1 MRKLNAIII
10 DDEAKARMLLLTIL
24 ENYCEDVSIVGFSD
38 TIAESVYLIKNLKP
52 EIVFIDIE
60 MKGET
65 GFDLFNK
72 MEIPQN
78 CFIVFV
84 TAYKEYA
91 IQALKLGA
99 FDYVLKP
106 IDIDEIVSV
115 VNRVRSNISD
125 HSTAETPQQT
135 VSLTSKGEIHFINI
149 TEILYLQAEGRYT
162 AVFTTDNRSFIQT
175 KHLGAFEKELAN
187 HPFLRVHKSYIV
199 NTLHVK
205 SVNKQTGKIK
215 LSNGTEIAVSKRNLS
230 LF

>member
-1 MRKLNAIII
+1 MKKLDAIII

-24 ENYCEDVSIVGFSD
+24 ENYCEDVAIVGFSD

-52 EIVFIDIE
+52 DIVFIDIE

-72 MEIPQN
+72 MDIPKN

-106 IDIDEIVSV
+106 IDIDEIISV
-115 VNRVRSNISD
+115 VGRVRSSISGS
-125 HSTAETPQQT
+125 STNEPLQQT
-135 VSLTSKGEIHFINI
+135 VSLTSKGEIHFVN
-149 TEILYLQAEGRYT
+149 TAEILYLQAEGRYT
-162 AVFTTDNRSFIQT
+162 AVFTTNNRSFIQT
-175 KHLGAFEKELAN
+175 KHLGAFEKELVNN
-187 HPFLRVHKSYIV
+187 HFLRVHKSFLV
-199 NTLHVK
+199 NQLHVK

-215 LSNGTEIAVSKRNLS
+215 LSNDVEIAISKRNFS

>member
-1 MRKLNAIII
+1 MKKLNAIII
-10 DDEAKARMLLLTIL
+10 DDEAKARMLLFTIL
-24 ENYCEDVSIVGFSD
+24 ENYCEDVSIIGFSD
-38 TIAESVYLIKNLKP
+38 TITESVYLIKNLKP

-106 IDIDEIVSV
+106 IDIDEIINV

-125 HSTAETPQQT
+125 ATTIENQQQT
-135 VSLTSKGEIHFINI
+135 IALTSKGEIHFINI

-175 KHLGAFEKELAN
+175 KHLGAYEKELAN
-187 HPFLRVHKSYIV
+187 NNFLRVHKSYLV
-199 NTLHVK
+199 NNSHIK

-215 LSNGTEIAVSKRNLS
+215 LANDIEIAVSKRNLS